1 LYLAFYEKE
10 MMKLRAELISLFMVD
25 TFRRIFVECVLP
37 LAMKYIEGRGN
48 QSALETKKKQDKTEA
63 DQSSMNH
70 IEIMIELEKDHYE
83 IFDDYLEMVIQLGYL
98 TLFASAFPL
107 ASFVAIGANMIE
119 FRSDIFKLTTI
130 CRKPRVLKTEN
141 IGTWNLLISC
151 IIWLSALTNCFLFGY
166 SSKQMMEFFPSFYV
180 VDVEGEQHFA
190 SNKGG
195 FVVLL
200 VFLIERILLFVGM
213 AICACIGEIPEDV
226 TLKLDKL
233 AFLKRER

>member
-1 LYLAFYEKE
+1 
-10 MMKLRAELISLFMVD
+10 
-25 TFRRIFVECVLP
+25 
-37 LAMKYIEGRGN
+37 
-48 QSALETKKKQDKTEA
+48 
-63 DQSSMNH
+63 
-70 IEIMIELEKDHYE
+70 
-83 IFDDYLEMVIQLGYL
+83 
-98 TLFASAFPL
+98 
-107 ASFVAIGANMIE
+107 
-119 FRSDIFKLTTI
+119 
-130 CRKPRVLKTEN
+130 
-141 IGTWNLLISC
+141 
-151 IIWLSALTNCFLFGY
+151 
-166 SSKQMMEFFPSFYV
+166 MMEFFPSFYV